1 MGFPA
6 DFATNSGKDVGK
18 EEPMESAPD
27 PFFAVIVLIIFSL
40 LSCTTTKVNQSTRW
54 YEFLV
59 LVHEPECQTQINKP

>member
-6 DFATNSGKDVGK
+6 DFAIWKGGWKRGTNGECTSSLFCCHCVDH
-18 EEPMESAPD
+18 
-27 PFFAVIVLIIFSL
+27 FYL
-40 LSCTTTKVNQSTRW
+40 LSCTTTKVNQSTCW